1 MVRKTCWTN
10 TSRACAIAT
19 CVLAVAGCAT
29 VYGTAP
35 TGQLA
40 VADAAFSDATG
51 AGASQYATTDYRNAP
66 LFGMDVM
73 ARRKFDNGVSAGL
86 IVGTQQQLGNDSGPT
101 ADRLNGFKGRDWVLG
116 PIVTYDR
123 KLPGERSLSLSLR
136 WVPTISSKNRLDSND
151 TVMATAALIF

>member
-51 AGASQYATTDYRNAP
+51 AGASQYATTDYRNA
-66 LFGMDVM
+66 
-73 ARRKFDNGVSAGL
+73 
-86 IVGTQQQLGNDSGPT
+86 Q
-101 ADRLNGFKGRDWVLG
+101 
-116 PIVTYDR
+116 R
-123 KLPGERSLSLSLR
+123 KLDRAHDARNAGDYDAARNLAEEAAADAKLAATRARTVKAERAAAEVQAGIRALR
-136 WVPTISSKNRLDSND
+136 DEIARTTP
-151 TVMATAALIF
+151 